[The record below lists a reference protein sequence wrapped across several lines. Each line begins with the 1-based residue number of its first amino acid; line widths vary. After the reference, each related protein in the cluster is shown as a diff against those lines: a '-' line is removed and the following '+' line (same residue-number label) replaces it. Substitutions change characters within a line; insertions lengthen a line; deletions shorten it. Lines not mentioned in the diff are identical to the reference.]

1 MVGMQQHV
9 QQPLHADDDR
19 TTLNV
24 SMLLGILVAIY
35 GMVVAQ
41 DATIFFLGMVWAA
54 YSWLTRPRRY
64 LVYPNALVIE
74 YGRPRKKVIPMA
86 EISHVELLSLPIGE
100 RLRVVSL
107 TGRRTMI
114 MAKDLD
120 TFREKLDEA
129 LESYQGGNSGGQRPQ
144 EPQQDSEQE
153 PRIIDVTTEQ
163 PRSQAGDGL
172 GGILDSDKKPDFEGP
187 SPG

>member
-1 MVGMQQHV
+1 MMGMQQEP

-24 SMLLGILVAIY
+24 SMLLGILVALY
-35 GMVVAQ
+35 GMAVAQ
-41 DATIFFLGMVWAA
+41 DPTIFFLGMAWAA
-54 YSWLTRPRRY
+54 YAWLTRPRRY

-120 TFREKLDEA
+120 TFREKLDQA
-129 LESYQGGNSGGQRPQ
+129 LENYQGGNPGSQRQQEPQ
-144 EPQQDSEQE
+144 EPQE
-153 PRIIDVTTEQ
+153 PRVIDVTPEE
-163 PRSQAGDGL
+163 PRSQTGDGPDQ
-172 GGILDSDKKPDFEGP
+172 ILDPDKKPDFEGP
-187 SPG
+187 SPD